1 MVQDVQ
7 KIAVDIVEMVILVI
21 QQLEHVIPDVKM
33 DTRAKC
39 VTKVIF

>member
-1 MVQDVQ
+1 MVQDVHI
-7 KIAVDIVEMVILVI
+7 IAVNIVEMVILVI
-21 QQLEHVIPDVKM
+21 HQPGHVIPDVKM